1 MYYDL
6 NKLYYGG
13 ACKVDK
19 EVAYEWMR
27 IPHFYNSFYVYKY
40 ATSFCAAV
48 ALSRGIL
55 SGDKEKI
62 AAYRRFLTLG
72 GSMSTPQ
79 PVCDALDYFAEL
91 IMQYQNLL
99 NDEG

>member
-1 MYYDL
+1 M
-6 NKLYYGG
+6 
-13 ACKVDK
+13 
-19 EVAYEWMR
+19 
-27 IPHFYNSFYVYKY
+27 
-40 ATSFCAAV
+40 

-62 AAYRRFLTLG
+62 AAYRRFLTFG
-72 GSMSTPQ
+72 GSMPPIEELKTAGVDMSTPQ

>member
-1 MYYDL
+1 MAESGESLTPRQPERDVL
-6 NKLYYGG
+6 RPHKLYYGG

-48 ALSRGIL
+48 ALSAAFSAATRRR
-55 SGDKEKI
+55 SRRI
-62 AAYRRFLTLG
+62 AA
-72 GSMSTPQ
+72 S
-79 PVCDALDYFAEL
+79 
-91 IMQYQNLL
+91 
-99 NDEG
+99 